1 MTDTT
6 DTTDPAVAPT
16 ASPAEAPEHVQQAID
31 ATRACVDANAGFVA
45 ALDRLERG
53 ASPSRPAPDPNRRL
67 MDALEG
73 ERVRMREA
81 LDDLDP
87 LQEYIVDD
95 EEMLSKVGEMSE
107 RLRNGAEYIA
117 CLRRLLVGRSL
128 REVHDAFGAPGD
140 FGYEHPVGMALAEI
154 YSAPPHR
161 TIFDEMRAERE
172 RARKKHAASN
182 MEEMP
187 LDDTRRFTIL
197 TEELGEVAKE
207 FNEARWRHAPVDLA
221 KLRKELIQLASAA
234 AAWADNIPATEAKP

>member
-1 MTDTT
+1 M
-6 DTTDPAVAPT
+6 
-16 ASPAEAPEHVQQAID
+16 QQAID
-31 ATRACVDANAGFVA
+31 ATRACIDANAGFLA

-53 ASPSRPAPDPNRRL
+53 ASPSRPAPDPNAALIRALQGEQKDIRQTFDRL
-67 MDALEG
+67 LVVIGAGESSRVVDQFRNAL
-73 ERVRMREA
+73 
-81 LDDLDP
+81 
-87 LQEYIVDD
+87 
-95 EEMLSKVGEMSE
+95 
-107 RLRNGAEYIA
+107 EYIA

-207 FNEARWRHAPVDLA
+207 FNEARWKQAPVDLA